1 MKRRLQAEGLFDA
14 ARKRPIP
21 VAPQGIALITS
32 RTGAVL
38 HDVLRVLRH
47 GAPQARLVLIHSAV
61 QGATAPAEIVEAIGR
76 ANDLARSEARTGRGD
91 APSVILLARGGGSSD
106 DLAAFNNE
114 AVLRA
119 IAGSELPVLSAVG
132 HESDAT
138 LADLVADDR
147 AGTPSIGA
155 ARLAPNLDA
164 LRRAPLELA
173 ARARGAAVA
182 SIARAAAA
190 FDGERRA
197 LAAASPVAGLE
208 RAQERLA
215 LVADDLSRAVR
226 VRLRLDDLQVERA
239 ATLLSALSPFGVLA
253 RGYAMV
259 EGGDGRLVRSWRQVA
274 VGGTIRVR
282 LEDGHLLR
290 LNYVAA
296 NGHPYIAVGKFLIE
310 RKIISKDEM
319 SMDRIRQWMLAN
331 PVEGNELRRKNKSYV
346 FFRETNLAADVE
358 PVGAQGVSLTP
369 GRSIAVDRKLHI
381 YGTPFFISSELPLET
396 EEPTTPFRRL
406 TIAQD
411 TGGAI
416 IGPARA
422 DIYFG
427 AGDEAGSVSGRL

>member
-1 MKRRLQAEGLFDA
+1 MVGEVQSSTRSSAGHEYLTLRDADSTLECVRFRSSIRPDEEVPPAGEVVLVVGRVDLYAPRSRYQMVVNALFRPGGIGLLSKELEALKRRLQAEGLFDA

-21 VAPQGIALITS
+21 VAPQGIALVTS

-155 ARLAPNLDA
+155 ARLASNLDA

-197 LAAASPVAGLE
+197 LAAASPVASLE

-226 VRLRLDDLQVERA
+226 GRLRLDDLQVERA

-282 LEDGHLLR
+282 LEDGELGAEVTR
-290 LNYVAA
+290 S
-296 NGHPYIAVGKFLIE
+296 GKGS
-310 RKIISKDEM
+310 RD
-319 SMDRIRQWMLAN
+319 
-331 PVEGNELRRKNKSYV
+331 GN
-346 FFRETNLAADVE
+346 
-358 PVGAQGVSLTP
+358 
-369 GRSIAVDRKLHI
+369 
-381 YGTPFFISSELPLET
+381 
-396 EEPTTPFRRL
+396 
-406 TIAQD
+406 
-411 TGGAI
+411 
-416 IGPARA
+416 
-422 DIYFG
+422 
-427 AGDEAGSVSGRL
+427 